1 MRPPHS
7 LCCFFRVGLYAC
19 GRTLYRI
26 LHRYA
31 ALADFA
37 GLLLPAAVNLN
48 VLPGNIACVVTRKK
62 AYQVCIFHIAAIL
75 KAQYFETASTG
86 AIQRRYLQ
94 GYQYCRMLHR
104 HFRSSVLH
112 CFHGLC
118 RICRLKH
125 HLYTPPA
132 LLSVLQAFKNLS
144 LQVLISRCFA
154 PF

>member
-1 MRPPHS
+1 MPAGARFTGFCIGMLH
-7 LCCFFRVGLYAC
+7 L
-19 GRTLYRI
+19 RI
-26 LHRYA
+26 LR
-31 ALADFA
+31 DCS
-37 GLLLPAAVNLN
+37 LLLFPAAVNLN

-62 AYQVCIFHIAAIL
+62 AYQVCIFHNAAIL

-112 CFHGLC
+112 RFHGLC

-132 LLSVLQAFKNLS
+132 LLSVLQAFQNLS
-144 LQVLISRCFA
+144 LQVLISRCFT
-154 PF
+154 PS